1 MKKTKNATGNERKE
15 RISQT
20 KSTAAMIQSEPTSA
34 LKIQKGRYENARG
47 RGPHVGMV
55 VESVPSSEFPVGGG
69 WPEPLLI
76 PSTGDVFGAG
86 PLPF

>member
-1 MKKTKNATGNERKE
+1 VKKTKNTTGNERKE

-20 KSTAAMIQSEPTSA
+20 KSTAAMIQSDPTST
-34 LKIQKGRYENARG
+34 LKYRKGRYENARG
-47 RGPHVGMV
+47 REPHVGMV
-55 VESVPSSEFPVGGG
+55 AGSVPSEFPAEGG